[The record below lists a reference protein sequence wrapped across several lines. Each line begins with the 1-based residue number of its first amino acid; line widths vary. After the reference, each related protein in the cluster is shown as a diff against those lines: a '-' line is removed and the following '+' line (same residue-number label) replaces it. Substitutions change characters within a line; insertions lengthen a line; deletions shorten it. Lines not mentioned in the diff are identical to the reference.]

1 MLSQNKEWTE
11 KEEIEL
17 INNLRKKISLED
29 IALKHNRSINSIELK
44 IQKIIYDNITFNGN
58 DIKKISIAFNI
69 PIEEV
74 IKKYENYKNFIEK
87 KEKNLNINDIEKKI
101 EKLERE
107 NRLIKAILDNN
118 DLNRK
123 LNEEIN
129 NKRINKNI
137 KNILRQLRKSS

>member
-1 MLSQNKEWTE
+1 MQSQNKEWTE

-17 INNLRKKISLED
+17 INNLRNKLSLEE
-29 IALKHNRSINSIELK
+29 IALRHKRSIHSIESK
-44 IQKIIYDNITFNGN
+44 IEKIIYDNITFNGN

-74 IKKYENYKNFIEK
+74 IKKYNNYKIFFEK
-87 KEKNLNINDIEKKI
+87 KEKPININDIEKKI

-123 LNEEIN
+123 LNDEIN

-137 KNILRQLRKSS
+137 KNILKQLRKND